1 MTFGI
6 LRDLFLGGGSSPT
19 GAGPLGGAS
28 YMDRLTRMRQD
39 ARQSGWGASPQTRS
53 AGNGWTSV
61 SDSLPRSGNLLSI
74 YDRHY
79 GQGAER
85 AAREEAARAY
95 EAGYQA
101 YGNGA
106 YGGSTSASGAAN
118 GSSGSTGSATPNSS
132 GSLAEKL
139 AAWREEVYAGGA
151 HAVAANGGSAADG
164 YAAEY
169 GDEYGDAY
177 AADYAEG
184 YAAAQE
190 EAAAAYYGYG
200 AAPYGYDWRSADDG
214 RSGLYHRFADDGR
227 YGDFDRYAWGGAPYG
242 EDLGGYQSGYAAG
255 YADGYDGLDYNDSG
269 YAESEND
276 DSGSGSTWGS
286 TSAAVD
292 SRPLVEKLAAW
303 REQAYAGR
311 ASSSNG

>member
-6 LRDLFLGGGSSPT
+6 LRDLFWGGGSSPT

-28 YMDRLTRMRQD
+28 YADRLTRMRQD
-39 ARQSGWGASPQTRS
+39 ARQSGWGATPQTRG

-74 YDRHY
+74 YDRSY
-79 GQGAER
+79 GGGAER
-85 AAREEAARAY
+85 AVREEAARAY
-95 EAGYQA
+95 DAGYQA

-106 YGGSTSASGAAN
+106 YGGAAN
-118 GSSGSTGSATPNSS
+118 GFSGATGASVTPNSS
-132 GSLAEKL
+132 GSLAQKL

-151 HAVAANGGSAADG
+151 HAVAANGDSLA
-164 YAAEY
+164 
-169 GDEYGDAY
+169 DEYGADY
-177 AADYAEG
+177 AADYADG

-214 RSGLYHRFADDGR
+214 RSGLYDRFAGSGGSG
-227 YGDFDRYAWGGAPYG
+227 YVGFGDFGRSAWGGAPAYG
-242 EDLGGYQSGYAAG
+242 GGLGGYRSGYAAG
-255 YADGYDGLDYNDSG
+255 YADGYDGLDDDWSG
-269 YAESEND
+269 YAEAD
-276 DSGSGSTWGS
+276 GGDSGLVSGT
-286 TSAAVD
+286 VD

-303 REQAYAGR
+303 REEAYAGR
-311 ASSSNG
+311 ASASNG